1 MNDEEIGQLLSK
13 IDKKLDKVLRLTTL
27 VAKTLHIVPVNEKE
41 EKEIQLLQR
50 KNAATI
56 QKVQEE
62 IAALEKKDD
71 KPDASLSFTKLLNA
85 SEAEIYND
93 VIGDDFDL
101 KGE

>member
-62 IAALEKKDD
+62 IAALENKDD
-71 KPDASLSFTKLLNA
+71 KPDTSLSFTDLLNA
-85 SEAEIYND
+85 SESEIYSD